1 MSTLLAWCTF
11 FYTREKLLSSSAVL
25 LQFEKRTGTPVLLGT
40 VLPWYYALRTKKEPH
55 SKLKKM
61 RGSSFS
67 KREKKLHFLGL
78 KNPAYSSQPLISYP
92 EDTMIMSFQ

>member
-40 VLPWYYALRTKKEPH
+40 TYQERASLKTQKNERLFFFKKGEKA
-55 SKLKKM
+55 SFFGVKK
-61 RGSSFS
+61 SSLF
-67 KREKKLHFLGL
+67 F
-78 KNPAYSSQPLISYP
+78 PAADLLS
-92 EDTMIMSFQ
+92 